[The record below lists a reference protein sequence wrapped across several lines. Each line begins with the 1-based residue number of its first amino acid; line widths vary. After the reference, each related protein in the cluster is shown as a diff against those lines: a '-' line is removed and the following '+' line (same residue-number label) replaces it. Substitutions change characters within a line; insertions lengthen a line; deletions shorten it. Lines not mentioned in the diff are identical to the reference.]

1 MTIIL
6 RPHQVDA
13 ISDVNRLKMNPLYR
27 AILCVLPTGA
37 GKSLTLADYARNWY
51 HANEKTIIFAHR
63 DKLISQLS
71 EALCKMGVPHGFI
84 CSDKAKRDI
93 TNRNLKKFGDSFY
106 DELSP
111 IIISSNPTFA
121 ARLKNGK
128 LPMHYV
134 WSVQHWI
141 QDECFPA
148 GTLVEGK
155 PIEDIEVGDMVT
167 CFDEVNQTFTK
178 KPVVRLYKN
187 KMHDMMCKVVIKPHH
202 VVNCTLGHPFYTK
215 RGWVKAYQ
223 LTENDEVLYDGSMS
237 HVYEHGGTEHSVPET
252 QAENDRQSVLFKGMF
267 EEVCFEN
274 EFVNDGENK
283 SEICVGQNEEKQ
295 SDAQRGLSEESF
307 EHLER
312 NGAPTKDKRW
322 EWSATDR
329 SGNETSQY
337 VRDVWFQITSDTENG
352 TGMVSTGLSETLQN
366 RLWSQRLENSNRGRW
381 FESYN
386 DRTSRTGQTQGQVFN
401 WTGVE
406 GVSFYQPSNSGR
418 TSDGYVYNIE
428 VHDHHNYIA
437 NGVLVHN
444 CHHVTMDSQLWGSCL
459 KALKN
464 ADGLGFT
471 ATPIRGDK
479 KGLGS
484 HTDGIFD
491 AMSVTTNMWELIQK
505 GMLSAYKIY
514 IPPTKVDLSGLSA
527 TSGGDYNQKQ
537 VAGRVDKREITGD
550 AVEHYL
556 RVASGQRAITFCV
569 NIEHA
574 RHVAD
579 QFNKAGVPSAA
590 VSSKDSDTYIQQ
602 TMESFENGLILNLVN
617 VDLLGEGYDS
627 PSISVGIML
636 RPTQSY
642 SLFKQQ
648 FGRILRTTEG
658 KTHGILLDHVGN
670 VQFMMKQHNLTY
682 IHDDPEWTLDRGTKR
697 AKNDDGE
704 KPVDTH
710 TCPKCRYFW
719 IVADHGDKCPDCGHD
734 MSVKE
739 REAEQRQI
747 QVSEGN
753 LVELSCDIIDELM
766 REREKVDLPMEQFSN
781 TTRNLPAVARH
792 SANNNHAKRL
802 HAQGVLRHAVQNWC
816 ERYGLETGFGV
827 DTVRNQFQ
835 IEFGISVFHA
845 QVLSERKALEL
856 TERIQQS

>member
-1 MTIIL
+1 MTITL
-6 RPHQVDA
+6 RPHQVVA
-13 ISDVNRLKMNPLYR
+13 INDVNRLKLNPVNK

-37 GKSLTLADYARNWY
+37 GKSLTLADYARNWH
-51 HANEKTIIFAHR
+51 HANEKTIVFAHR

-93 TNRNLKKFGDSFY
+93 TNRNLKLFGDSYY

-141 QDECFPA
+141 QDEA
-148 GTLVEGK
+148 
-155 PIEDIEVGDMVT
+155 
-167 CFDEVNQTFTK
+167 
-178 KPVVRLYKN
+178 
-187 KMHDMMCKVVIKPHH
+187 
-202 VVNCTLGHPFYTK
+202 
-215 RGWVKAYQ
+215 
-223 LTENDEVLYDGSMS
+223 
-237 HVYEHGGTEHSVPET
+237 
-252 QAENDRQSVLFKGMF
+252 
-267 EEVCFEN
+267 
-274 EFVNDGENK
+274 
-283 SEICVGQNEEKQ
+283 
-295 SDAQRGLSEESF
+295 
-307 EHLER
+307 
-312 NGAPTKDKRW
+312 
-322 EWSATDR
+322 
-329 SGNETSQY
+329 
-337 VRDVWFQITSDTENG
+337 
-352 TGMVSTGLSETLQN
+352 
-366 RLWSQRLENSNRGRW
+366 
-381 FESYN
+381 
-386 DRTSRTGQTQGQVFN
+386 
-401 WTGVE
+401 
-406 GVSFYQPSNSGR
+406 
-418 TSDGYVYNIE
+418 
-428 VHDHHNYIA
+428 
-437 NGVLVHN
+437 
-444 CHHVTMDSQLWGSCL
+444 HHVTMDSQLWGSCL

-484 HTDGIFD
+484 HADGIFD

-505 GMLSAYKIY
+505 QMLSAYKIY
-514 IPPTKVDLSGLSA
+514 IPPTKVDLSGLNA

-556 RVASGQRAITFCV
+556 RVAKGQRAITFCV

-574 RHVAD
+574 RHVAE

-590 VSSKDSDTYIQQ
+590 VSSKDSDAYIQQ
-602 TMESFENGLILNLVN
+602 TMESFDNGLILNLVN

-642 SLFKQQ
+642 SLFKQH
-648 FGRILRTTEG
+648 FGRILRTAEG

-670 VQFMMKQHNLTY
+670 VQFMMKQYNLTY

-704 KPVDTH
+704 KLVDTH
-710 TCPKCRYFW
+710 TCPKCRFFW
-719 IVADHGDKCPDCGHD
+719 IVADHGDTCPDCGHD
-734 MSVKE
+734 MTVKE
-739 REAEQRQI
+739 REAEQRAI
-747 QVSEGN
+747 QVTEGE

-766 REREKVDLPMEQFSN
+766 REREKVDMSMEQFSN

-792 SANNNHAKRL
+792 SANNSHAKRL
-802 HAQGVLRHAVQNWC
+802 HAQGVLRHAIQNWC
-816 ERYGLETGFGV
+816 EQYGFETGFGV

-835 IEFGISVFHA
+835 VTFGISVFHA